1 MSRGIVGRFFK
12 NDVYMRDSRHA
23 ANNFGY
29 NKSALNNG
37 TPRHKFQYFVNFRF
51 NSTDTVKNFVEYFL
65 PDQDFVTALV
75 KSVTMPNV
83 SIDTEVLNQYNR
95 RKIIQTK
102 LKPSPVTLMLHDTVE
117 GKTLRFW
124 EMYYEYYFKD
134 GIATEKTRPDS
145 SQVNNA
151 LFKHDLLNET
161 FSNQFGYNLERVG
174 NNKQLID
181 SIEIFQVH
189 GGKYSL
195 TTLVNPRITT
205 FTHDTLDYAETSGL
219 MQITMELEYEA
230 VVYSNVNEPLRS
242 FGEDVLERYRDGDY
256 WQMAN
261 LITIS
266 NDVKGRDLKSKDQKY
281 PPKPEVPVVSPEVTS
296 TGTSTGAGDD
306 SAGNSSPTPQTS
318 GLQNFVNLNVARVQ
332 EARDA
337 IVESIPGAISS
348 AVSSSIFGGKISF
361 SPSPKKVL
369 KSTFNSIARDA
380 VFRGQEA
387 LSARVTQTVQSVIDN
402 VSDQDQPLE
411 LDPTQ
416 PITLPDVGDQIA

>member
-1 MSRGIVGRFFK
+1 
-12 NDVYMRDSRHA
+12 MRDSRHA

-51 NSTDTVKNFVEYFL
+51 NTAPEVIPFVKYFL
-65 PDQDFVTALV
+65 DTPDQDFVTALV

-219 MQITMELEYEA
+219 MQIAMELEYEA
-230 VVYSNVNEPLRS
+230 VVYSNVNEPLSS

-266 NDVKGRDLKSKDQKY
+266 NDVKGRGLKSKDKKY
-281 PPKPEVPVVSPEVTS
+281 PAKPVVP
-296 TGTSTGAGDD
+296 AGSQAAINND
-306 SAGNSSPTPQTS
+306 SDTDTEAGSATPQTS
-318 GLQNFVNLNVARVQ
+318 GLVQNVVNRSIARVQ
-332 EARDA
+332 EAGDA

-369 KSTFNSIARDA
+369 KSTFNSIVRDE

-387 LSARVTQTVQSVIDN
+387 LRATVTQSVEKIIDG
-402 VSDQDQPLE
+402 V
-411 LDPTQ
+411 DPE
-416 PITLPDVGDQIA
+416 PGNDNE

>member
-1 MSRGIVGRFFK
+1 MSRGIIGRFFK
-12 NDVYMRDSRHA
+12 QDVYMRDSRHA

-51 NSTDTVKNFVEYFL
+51 NTATDTEAFVKAFL
-65 PDQDFVTALV
+65 SLEERNFVTALV

-102 LKPSPVTLMLHDTVE
+102 LKPLPITLMLHDTVE
-117 GKTLRFW
+117 GKTLRLW

-134 GIATEKTRPDS
+134 GIATEKTKPGR
-145 SQVNNA
+145 QVKNA

-161 FSNQFGYNLERVG
+161 FNNQFGYNLERVG
-174 NNKQLID
+174 NNKHLID

-230 VVYSNVNEPLRS
+230 VVYSNVNETLRS
-242 FGEDVLERYRDGDY
+242 FGEDVLERYRDGDF

-261 LITIS
+261 LITIR
-266 NDVKGRDLKSKDQKY
+266 NDVKGRNLNE
-281 PPKPEVPVVSPEVTS
+281 PLPRKPELPQPFPTS
-296 TGTSTGAGDD
+296 AEAATTDPSDRPSEETETTR
-306 SAGNSSPTPQTS
+306 SRI
-318 GLQNFVNLNVARVQ
+318 VARVQ
-332 EARDA
+332 ETRDA
-337 IVESIPGAISS
+337 IVGSIPGAVSS
-348 AVSSSIFGGKISF
+348 AVSSTIFGGKVRF
-361 SPSPKKVL
+361 SPNPIKAV
-369 KSTFNSIARDA
+369 KSTANSIVRDSI
-380 VFRGQEA
+380 FRGQEA
-387 LSARVTQTVQSVIDN
+387 LSASVSASVTQAVQNVIDG
-402 VSDQDQPLE
+402 VSQASPEDEE
-411 LDPTQ
+411 LPAD
-416 PITLPDVGDQIA
+416 AEE